1 MDAATFAL
9 VAVAVGLA
17 LLAVVLARAS
27 AVLDEAEATLRA
39 LVTGVRTTR
48 RAVRGIALLS
58 SEVGAHASAGEA
70 ALGRLEELKAPGCGG
85 PRAAG

>member
-1 MDAATFAL
+1 MDAAIFAL
-9 VAVAVGLA
+9 VAVAVGLVFLA
-17 LLAVVLARAS
+17 LVMARAV
-27 AVLDEAEATLRA
+27 AVLDETEATLRA
-39 LVTGVRTTR
+39 LVSGVRAAR

-58 SEVGAHASAGEA
+58 GEVGAHAGAGEA